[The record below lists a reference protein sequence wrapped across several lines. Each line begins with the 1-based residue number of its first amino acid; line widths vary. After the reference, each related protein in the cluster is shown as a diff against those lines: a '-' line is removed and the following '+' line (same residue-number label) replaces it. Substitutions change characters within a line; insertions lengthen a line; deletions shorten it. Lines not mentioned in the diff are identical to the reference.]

1 MTDESSEKAATKD
14 LETEPGRMRVVRDVT
29 FTRCVADRGI
39 VLNLG
44 RDLEIAFLQ
53 LGPNLVTL
61 TDHGDTEGL
70 AMDPVVTETA
80 RVRLPWPSGLDLAMN
95 VIREGIEKG
104 AVNVPLVI
112 EAINSYAADSEGE
125 AVEDAT

>member
-1 MTDESSEKAATKD
+1 
-14 LETEPGRMRVVRDVT
+14 
-29 FTRCVADRGI
+29 
-39 VLNLG
+39 
-44 RDLEIAFLQ
+44 
-53 LGPNLVTL
+53 
-61 TDHGDTEGL
+61 
-70 AMDPVVTETA
+70 MDPVVTETA

-125 AVEDAT
+125 TVEDAT